1 MRKNLRPKTSFS
13 MNCRLSATDNK
24 VGLSRILGREYQ
36 LKETLAS
43 CLTEMLIFR
52 INFLN
57 DIFYYIL
64 WRNLRGITIYF
75 ILYINIIFY
84 HTSYSL
90 SLASMLLKKLL
101 FFLPL
106 TVQYSH
112 FYIKIGCVG
121 ILKNLYRV
129 FNLI

>member
-13 MNCRLSATDNK
+13 MNYRLSATDNK

-57 DIFYYIL
+57 DIYKIKMNFKLI
-64 WRNLRGITIYF
+64 
-75 ILYINIIFY
+75 
-84 HTSYSL
+84 
-90 SLASMLLKKLL
+90 LKKLN
-101 FFLPL
+101 
-106 TVQYSH
+106 H
-112 FYIKIGCVG
+112 
-121 ILKNLYRV
+121 NL
-129 FNLI
+129 